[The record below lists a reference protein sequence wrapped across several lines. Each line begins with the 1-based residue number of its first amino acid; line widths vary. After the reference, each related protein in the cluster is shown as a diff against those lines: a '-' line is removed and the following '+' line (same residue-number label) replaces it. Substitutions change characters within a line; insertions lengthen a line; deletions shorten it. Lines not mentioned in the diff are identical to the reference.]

1 MRGGRAANDGVPSR
15 ELVCGHRAR
24 SPPPTPFPLPRRGEI
39 GGTVRICLP
48 ELLNVTAMDQSGNMQ
63 NRRSRRAPVLL
74 AASVEVRGV
83 ATAVKLRNL
92 SAQGALIEGE
102 KLPAEGAVTVF
113 TRKELQLPCEV
124 MWVEGHYAG
133 IRFARE
139 LEREEVLRYI
149 PK

>member
-1 MRGGRAANDGVPSR
+1 
-15 ELVCGHRAR
+15 
-24 SPPPTPFPLPRRGEI
+24 
-39 GGTVRICLP
+39 
-48 ELLNVTAMDQSGNMQ
+48 MDQSGNMQ

-74 AASVEVRGV
+74 AATLEVRG
-83 ATAVKLRNL
+83 APTSVKLRNL

-102 KLPAEGAVTVF
+102 RLPAEGAITVF
-113 TRKELQLPCEV
+113 TRKELQLDCEV

-149 PK
+149 PKPRERIQLEFKRPGLACKPLSETDRKMVEAWIAQIPRDHLGD